1 MRVESPTQPGVAVA
15 PRSVAVMSE
24 VVELDLTLLVANPDQ
39 PRKAFGEEGLEDL
52 ARSIRQNGVVEPVI
66 VRPKSDGTYELVAGE
81 RRTRASRLAG
91 CSTIPAIIRDDV
103 DDVTLA
109 ILSLVENLCREDLT
123 VVEEADHYIKLMAV
137 GLTTTDIAERV
148 GLPVM
153 QVDWKVEFREKAI
166 DKVIW
171 LVTQGTMTGSM
182 GWRVARLTA
191 NGQMRFLREL
201 VKEPMTQQEQMGLI
215 EAIFADENQ
224 QLLIEGFELSEE
236 QVKAARTFRSVIDR
250 AIDEAVRLEKME
262 DEMPGTLTAALETE
276 LDLSVQKIANLV
288 ARLQGI
294 SRKLQRRRGGKK
306 ASNG

>member
-1 MRVESPTQPGVAVA
+1 
-15 PRSVAVMSE
+15 MSE
-24 VVELDLTLLVANPDQ
+24 VVELELTRIVANPDQ

-66 VRPKSDGTYELVAGE
+66 VRPKPDGTYELVAGE

-123 VVEEADHYIKLMAV
+123 VVEEADHYIKLMGIGMQAKE
-137 GLTTTDIAERV
+137 IAMRV
-148 GLPVM
+148 GLPVV
-153 QVDWKVEFREKAI
+153 QVTWKVEFRQRAI
-166 DKVIW
+166 DQIIW

-182 GWRVARLTA
+182 GWRVARLSA
-191 NGQMRFLREL
+191 NGQMRFIRE
-201 VKEPMTQQEQMGLI
+201 VNKEPMTQQEQMGLI
-215 EAIFADENQ
+215 EAIFADEHKQ
-224 QLLIEGFELSEE
+224 PLIEGFELTEE

-250 AIDEAVRLEKME
+250 AIDEAMRLEKME

-276 LDLSVQKIANLV
+276 LDLSVRKIANLV

-294 SRKLQRRRGGKK
+294 SRKLQRRAGGKK
-306 ASNG
+306 VITGQGRA

>member
-1 MRVESPTQPGVAVA
+1 
-15 PRSVAVMSE
+15 MSE
-24 VVELDLTLLVANPDQ
+24 VVELELTRIVPNPEQ

-66 VRPKSDGTYELVAGE
+66 VRPKPDGTFELVAGE

-91 CSTIPAIIRDDV
+91 LSTIPAIIRDDV

-123 VVEEADHYIKLMAV
+123 IVEEADHYIKLMEIGMEARE
-137 GLTTTDIAERV
+137 IADRV
-148 GLPVM
+148 GLPIV
-153 QVDWKVEFREKAI
+153 QVTWKVELRQRAVDQI
-166 DKVIW
+166 LW
-171 LVTQGTMTGSM
+171 LVAQGTMTGSM
-182 GWRVARLTA
+182 GWRVARLSA
-191 NGQMRFLREL
+191 NSQMRFIRE
-201 VKEPMTQQEQMGLI
+201 VNKEPMTQQEQMGLI
-215 EAIFADENQ
+215 EAIFADEHQ
-224 QLLIEGFELSEE
+224 QPLIEGFVLTEE

-250 AIDEAVRLEKME
+250 AIDEAMRLEKME
-262 DEMPGTLTAALETE
+262 DDMPGTLTAALETE

-294 SRKLQRRRGGKK
+294 SRKLQRSRSGKK